1 MFWFCVFFLLLCFLT
16 LLLKENFVEE
26 KTHVIMIQQTIMSV
40 SCKMGKRMTV
50 LYAGGVAGF
59 QAQYA

>member
-1 MFWFCVFFLLLCFLT
+1 
-16 LLLKENFVEE
+16 
-26 KTHVIMIQQTIMSV
+26 MIQQTIMAV